1 MNRLIAA
8 KRTPDA
14 VDSSALGW
22 AKRPLRVLIAA
33 QGVAML
39 YALLLPFALLKAAAL
54 PWPNLSFPLLTL
66 VAGFLGG
73 MDFPLAAELTRGNV
87 GRVAGLIYGA
97 DLVGACL
104 GAFLSSALL
113 IPVLGIPQTCYAVT
127 LLSLAGVALL
137 V

>member
-1 MNRLIAA
+1 M
-8 KRTPDA
+8 
-14 VDSSALGW
+14 
-22 AKRPLRVLIAA
+22 VLIVA

-39 YALLLPFALLKAAAL
+39 YALALPPVLLKAAAL
-54 PWPNLSFPLLTL
+54 PWPNLSFPLIILL
-66 VAGFLGG
+66 AGFLGG
-73 MDFPLAAELTRGNV
+73 MDFPLAAELTRASALNSSKGSV

-113 IPVLGIPQTCYAVT
+113 IPVLGIPQTCYAVA
-127 LLSLAGVALL
+127 LLSLAGMVLL